1 MTLLNLLL
9 FFSFLEPR
17 NLVTYFIISAIYKH
31 LTQINA
37 FSLKK
42 NIFAPI
48 LVFMDIILL
57 KWKPGFRMN
66 ITRNKG
72 LKEGRGGGG
81 GRCARF
87 GTRCELNG
95 QKKKLTVTDRT

>member
-1 MTLLNLLL
+1 
-9 FFSFLEPR
+9 
-17 NLVTYFIISAIYKH
+17 
-31 LTQINA
+31 
-37 FSLKK
+37 
-42 NIFAPI
+42 
-48 LVFMDIILL
+48 MDIILL
-57 KWKPGFRMN
+57 TWKPGFRMN

>member
-1 MTLLNLLL
+1 MNLLL

-57 KWKPGFRMN
+57 TWKPGFRMN

-72 LKEGRGGGG
+72 LKEGKGGGAVAHG
-81 GRCARF
+81 L
-87 GTRCELNG
+87 ELDVN
-95 QKKKLTVTDRT
+95 